1 MNSFDF
7 LTQDNMKKIF
17 LTLILLQTLSI
28 GSILAQKGFEAGIAV
43 QYSSVW
49 IYNQTDF
56 DKGPELDLK
65 PTYGLSYGANLSYGF
80 APRHGFRVG
89 YFMSEQGQIY
99 STDDRFTKFPNQKFL
114 TKLTYTQIP
123 FQYRYTSDLTGRNT
137 AFMICVGPQF
147 GMLKKAT
154 ATSLSP
160 AIIDTVTNDT
170 SYTIKPSEDVLKN
183 FNSLDISA
191 AVSLGMIARFTEQ
204 LHMNATLNIAYS
216 ISDIEASATKAPNR
230 VASRNAVVGIQ
241 VGFYYLFNGPPM
253 VHKPKL
259 R

>member
-1 MNSFDF
+1 
-7 LTQDNMKKIF
+7 MKKII
-17 LTLILLQTLSI
+17 LTIILLQTLSI
-28 GSILAQKGFEAGIAV
+28 GAILAQKGFEAGLAV
-43 QYSSVW
+43 QYNSTW

-56 DKGPELDLK
+56 DKGPELDVK

-89 YFMSEQGQIY
+89 YFMSEQGQNY
-99 STDDRFTKFPNQKFL
+99 TTDDRFTKFPNQKFE

-154 ATSLSP
+154 SSSLLMTTTFKDSVTV
-160 AIIDTVTNDT
+160 DTTYSIT
-170 SYTIKPSEDVLKN
+170 PSTDVLKN

-191 AVSLGMIARFTEQ
+191 AVSLGMIARFTEH

-230 VASRNAVVGIQ
+230 VESHNAVVGLQ